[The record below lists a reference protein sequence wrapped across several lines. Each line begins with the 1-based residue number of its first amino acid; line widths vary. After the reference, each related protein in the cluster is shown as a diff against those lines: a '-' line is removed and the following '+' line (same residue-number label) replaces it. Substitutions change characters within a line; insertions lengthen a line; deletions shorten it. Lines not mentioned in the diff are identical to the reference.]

1 MTSAARTWMIA
12 TLAGTAIIAG
22 IALAFAGFVFTDAD
36 GRRAVAVS
44 ATVALVVQAAG
55 FAVVR
60 QLRARNMMGAWGLAA
75 GLRMLT
81 LVSYALVAVKML
93 GLPATAALFS
103 LVTFFFVTTLAE
115 PWLFRS

>member
-1 MTSAARTWMIA
+1 MTSARRTWAIA
-12 TLAGTAIIAG
+12 TLAGAAIIAG
-22 IALAFAGFVFTDAD
+22 IALAFAGFVFTGPD

-44 ATVALVVQAAG
+44 AAVAFVVQAAG

-60 QLRARNMMGAWGLAA
+60 RLRAQNMMSAWGLAA
-75 GLRMLT
+75 CLRLVA
-81 LVSYALVAVKML
+81 LVSYAFVAVKVL

-115 PWLFRS
+115 PWLFRT